1 MHLKALTKCHV
12 VHHFKCF
19 KRHRV
24 SKCPSRAVYWTNN
37 SIKNIKSHNI
47 LSILFSAFRKSIL
60 ILSEIDLSI
69 SVQLNPGQWW
79 LNIWWPCR
87 LFIIYFVYTFY
98 AFFITFCNIWLFS
111 ISFYFVSVWQL
122 SVFDNC
128 FLSVCV
134 SIWQLLFV
142 SVCQYL
148 TVTFCQFVSVLNSWF
163 LSVCVRIL
171 QSLLVSLCQYLT
183 VFLSVAFC

>member
-24 SKCPSRAVYWTNN
+24 SKCPSRAPYWTNN

-69 SVQLNPGQWW
+69 SVQLILGSDNSIYGG
-79 LNIWWPCR
+79 LAGCL
-87 LFIIYFVYTFY
+87 LFILSTHSMHSSLLSVIFDCLASVSILLVFDSCNCQYLTI
-98 AFFITFCNIWLFS
+98 AFCQ
-111 ISFYFVSVWQL
+111 FVSV
-122 SVFDNC
+122 FDSC

-134 SIWQLLFV
+134 SIWQSLFV
-142 SVCQYL
+142 SLCQYW
-148 TVTFCQFVSVLNSWF
+148 TVDFCQFVSEFYSRF
-163 LSVCVRIL
+163 
-171 QSLLVSLCQYLT
+171 
-183 VFLSVAFC
+183 

>member
-24 SKCPSRAVYWTNN
+24 SKCPPRAPYWTNN

-60 ILSEIDLSI
+60 ILYYLRQICPSLCNLILGSDNSI
-69 SVQLNPGQWW
+69 YGGLAGC
-79 LNIWWPCR
+79 L
-87 LFIIYFVYTFY
+87 LFILSTHSMHSSLLSVIFDCLASVSILLVFDSCNCQYLTI
-98 AFFITFCNIWLFS
+98 AFCQC
-111 ISFYFVSVWQL
+111 V
-122 SVFDNC
+122 SVFDSC

-134 SIWQLLFV
+134 SIWQSLFV
-142 SVCQYL
+142 SLYQYW
-148 TVTFCQFVSVLNSWF
+148 TVDFCQFVSEFYSRF
-163 LSVCVRIL
+163 
-171 QSLLVSLCQYLT
+171 
-183 VFLSVAFC
+183 

>member
-1 MHLKALTKCHV
+1 MHSSLLSVIFDCLAS
-12 VHHFKCF
+12 
-19 KRHRV
+19 V
-24 SKCPSRAVYWTNN
+24 S
-37 SIKNIKSHNI
+37 
-47 LSILFSAFRKSIL
+47 
-60 ILSEIDLSI
+60 
-69 SVQLNPGQWW
+69 
-79 LNIWWPCR
+79 
-87 LFIIYFVYTFY
+87 
-98 AFFITFCNIWLFS
+98 
-111 ISFYFVSVWQL
+111 VSVWQLQL

-128 FLSVCV
+128 FLSVCI

-183 VFLSVAFC
+183 VFLSVAFCQYVSVFDSYFLDVQHLLDSCPFFAPTLESSFALSGGLATGKMKLNHYIVSILWIMTLSLFMWEKSIFI